1 MQKIKL
7 GAILNYFSSNNGF
20 ISRDLKDA
28 LILAD
33 DNGLCDESSPLVDR
47 DWILTDDR
55 KLAYIKYPLAEEAEV
70 VLMLRSKCSDKGAA
84 KMLLDVYKDYLQV
97 RAKQLL
103 KGSMGDVA
111 YADIDDCKQNVV
123 EVFLNELTKNK
134 VYDNGR
140 IIRANACLEYKIS
153 RFVARRTT
161 NSNIKIT
168 NKQAINQI
176 KKFIKAKNPQDA
188 VIKVSKEAVQDAA
201 DTLRKGGKIS
211 ICDPEYNPDRFA
223 RFIENATNYIN
234 NGIGVVSGDK
244 NIGQD
249 DESATTLFDTI
260 TLDEKSTEDA
270 AIDNIVNDM
279 FIDKNNPS
287 LVFRAMAQLGDNR
300 DMQIFVDV
308 KVRGLSHKE
317 IMVKYNISDE
327 AIKSILKR
335 TAKRIRE
342 TMQLMD
348 PEETAIIAMDRGASH
363 KKNKNNVA

>member
-7 GAILNYFSSNNGF
+7 GAILNYFSSNGF

-33 DNGLCDESSPLVDR
+33 NNGLCDDSSPLVDR

-70 VLMLRSKCSDKGAA
+70 ALMLRSKCSDKDAA
-84 KMLLDVYKDYLQV
+84 KMLLDVYKDYLQI

-103 KGSMGDVA
+103 KGTMGDVA

-134 VYDNGR
+134 IYDNGH

-153 RFVARRTT
+153 SFATKNIT
-161 NSNIKIT
+161 NSNIKVI
-168 NKQAINQI
+168 NKQAINRI
-176 KKFIKAKNPQDA
+176 KNYIKTKNLQDA
-188 VIKVSKEAVQDAA
+188 VIKVSKEAVRDAA
-201 DTLRKGGKIS
+201 DTLYKSGKIS

-223 RFIENATNYIN
+223 KFIEDATNYIN

-249 DESATTLFDTI
+249 DESGTTLFDTI
-260 TLDEKSTEDA
+260 ASDAKSTEDA

-279 FIDKNNPS
+279 FIDSNSPS
-287 LVFRAMAQLGDNR
+287 LVMRAMAQFGDSR
-300 DMQIFVDV
+300 DIQVFVDV
-308 KVRGLSHKE
+308 KVQGLSHKE
-317 IMVKYNISDE
+317 IMAKYNISDE

-348 PEETAIIAMDRGASH
+348 AEETAIIAMDRGAYH
-363 KKNKNNVA
+363 KQNKNNVA